1 MDSTHENREDKQ
13 QRKKSSKTLHLS
25 PFFSQL
31 YLLFLILKK
40 NSALKLFL
48 SRRIS
53 YNDTMIYEITTLIAT
68 LGAGALAWALNQTRQ
83 EYALLE
89 SRAQQIQEMFNEER
103 NARTQSNKRYEEK
116 RDQHNTLE
124 RDFAILHTRH
134 EESLRSY
141 EEKLR
146 LLDEAKLQ
154 MKGQFEHL
162 ATQIFDQKSKTFDEA
177 HTKGLDLL
185 LKPFREQITNF
196 AMQSKEQFIHD
207 AKERQT
213 LKDEMIRLKS
223 LNERLS
229 TDAINLTNALKGE
242 NKTQGNWGEIVLER
256 ILQDSG
262 LREGHEYEIQ
272 TTLSDEE
279 GKKFRPDVIVHL
291 PQNKDIIIDSKVSLV
306 AYEAFMRAQSQ
317 EDKTHTLKQ
326 HLLSIHGHI
335 KGLSAKRYE
344 QLNGVRT
351 LDFVLLFMP
360 IEGAFLLALEQDGGF
375 FKTAYEQ
382 NIIVVS
388 PSTLLVTLRTIEHIW
403 RSEYQERNAKAI
415 AESAEAL
422 YEKLVAF
429 VEDMEKIG
437 EQIGRTQKSYD
448 GAINKLS
455 VGKGNLI
462 RRAESMRKLGL
473 KPKKILPISMIEAED
488 DCES

>member
-1 MDSTHENREDKQ
+1 V
-13 QRKKSSKTLHLS
+13 
-25 PFFSQL
+25 
-31 YLLFLILKK
+31 
-40 NSALKLFL
+40 AVG
-48 SRRIS
+48 
-53 YNDTMIYEITTLIAT
+53 YNDTMNYEITTLITTIA
-68 LGAGALAWALNQTRQ
+68 AGALAWVWNRSRQ

-89 SRAQQIQEMFNEER
+89 SRALQIQEMFNQEHQLRMESQLKLETKISDYH
-103 NARTQSNKRYEEK
+103 A
-116 RDQHNTLE
+116 LE
-124 RDFAILHTRH
+124 RDFAVLHTRH

-146 LLDEAKLQ
+146 LLDEAKTQ
-154 MKGQFEHL
+154 MKGQFEQL

-196 AMQSKEQFIHD
+196 ATQSKEQFIHD
-207 AKERQT
+207 AKERQSI
-213 LKDEMIRLKS
+213 KDEILRLKS

-229 TDAINLTNALKGE
+229 EDAINLTNALKGE

-256 ILQDSG
+256 ILEDSG
-262 LREGHEYEIQ
+262 LRQGHEYEIQ
-272 TTLSDEE
+272 STLSDEE

-306 AYEAFMRAQSQ
+306 AYDAFIRADND
-317 EDKTHTLKQ
+317 EDRTHALKQ
-326 HLLSIHGHI
+326 HLVSIHSHI
-335 KGLSAKRYE
+335 KGLSGKRYE
-344 QLNGVRT
+344 QLSGVRT

-360 IEGAFLLALEQDGGF
+360 IEGAFLLALEQDNTF

-382 NIIVVS
+382 NIVVVS

-437 EQIGRTQKSYD
+437 EQIGRTQKSYE
-448 GAINKLS
+448 GAMNKLS
-455 VGKGNLI
+455 TGKGNLI
-462 RRAESMRKLGL
+462 RRVESMRKLGL
-473 KPKKILPISMIEAED
+473 KPKKMLPSSLVD
-488 DCES
+488 DGEETE

>member
-1 MDSTHENREDKQ
+1 
-13 QRKKSSKTLHLS
+13 
-25 PFFSQL
+25 
-31 YLLFLILKK
+31 
-40 NSALKLFL
+40 
-48 SRRIS
+48 
-53 YNDTMIYEITTLIAT
+53 MIYEITTLIAT
-68 LGAGALAWALNQTRQ
+68 VAAGALAWVFNQSRN

-89 SRAQQIQEMFNEER
+89 SRALQIEEMLNQEHSLRLES
-103 NARTQSNKRYEEK
+103 QSKLEAKTGDY
-116 RDQHNTLE
+116 HALE
-124 RDFAILHTRH
+124 RDFAVLHTRH
-134 EESLRSY
+134 EESARSY

-146 LLDEAKLQ
+146 LLDEAKMQ

-162 ATQIFDQKSKTFDEA
+162 ATQIFEQKSKTFDEA

-185 LKPFREQITNF
+185 LKPFREQITQF
-196 AMQSKEQFIHD
+196 AVQSKDQFLHD
-207 AKERQT
+207 AKERQSI
-213 LKDEMIRLKS
+213 KDEILRLKS

-229 TDAINLTNALKGE
+229 EDAINLTNALKGE

-256 ILQDSG
+256 VLEDSG
-262 LREGHEYEIQ
+262 LRQGHEYDIQ

-306 AYEAFMRAQSQ
+306 AYDAFIRATN
-317 EDKTHTLKQ
+317 EEERAHALKQ
-326 HLLSIHGHI
+326 HLISIHGHI
-335 KGLSAKRYE
+335 KGLGGKRYE
-344 QLNGVRT
+344 QLSGVKT

-360 IEGAFLLALEQDGGF
+360 IEGAFLLALEQDNTF

-382 NIIVVS
+382 NIVVVS

-437 EQIGRTQKSYD
+437 EQIGRTQKSYE
-448 GAINKLS
+448 GAMNKLS
-455 VGKGNLI
+455 TGKGNLI
-462 RRAESMRKLGL
+462 RRVESMRKLGL
-473 KPKKILPISMIEAED
+473 KPKKLLPSSLTDSEE
-488 DCES
+488 EEVL

>member
-1 MDSTHENREDKQ
+1 M
-13 QRKKSSKTLHLS
+13 
-25 PFFSQL
+25 
-31 YLLFLILKK
+31 
-40 NSALKLFL
+40 AVG
-48 SRRIS
+48 
-53 YNDTMIYEITTLIAT
+53 YNDAMIYEITTILAT
-68 LGAGALAWALNQTRQ
+68 LSAGTLAWLWNQSRQ

-89 SRAQQIQEMFNEER
+89 SRALQIQEMFNEER
-103 NARTQSNKRYEEK
+103 HARMQSDAKYEEK
-116 RDQHNTLE
+116 RNECNALE
-124 RDFAILHTRH
+124 RDFAVLHTRH
-134 EESLRSY
+134 EENTRSY

-146 LLDEAKLQ
+146 LLDEAKMQ
-154 MKGQFEHL
+154 MKTQFEQL
-162 ATQIFDQKSKTFDEA
+162 ATQIFEQKSKTFDEA

-196 AMQSKEQFIHD
+196 ATQSKEQFIHD
-207 AKERQT
+207 AKERQS
-213 LKDEMIRLKS
+213 LKDEMLRLKS

-229 TDAINLTNALKGE
+229 QDAINLTNALKGE

-256 ILQDSG
+256 ILEESG

-272 TTLSDEE
+272 STLSDEE

-306 AYEAFMRAQSQ
+306 AYEAFVRAENE
-317 EDKTHTLKQ
+317 EDRSHALKQ

-335 KGLSAKRYE
+335 KGLSGKRYE
-344 QLNGVRT
+344 QLSGVRT

-360 IEGAFLLALEQDGGF
+360 IEGAFLLALESDNTF

-382 NIIVVS
+382 NIVIVS

-437 EQIGRTQKSYD
+437 EQIGRTQKNYE
-448 GAINKLS
+448 GAMNKLS
-455 VGKGNLI
+455 TGKGNLI
-462 RRAESMRKLGL
+462 RRVEAMRKLGL
-473 KPKKILPISMIEAED
+473 KPKKILPASLTED
-488 DCES
+488 DGIVEE

>member
-1 MDSTHENREDKQ
+1 
-13 QRKKSSKTLHLS
+13 
-25 PFFSQL
+25 
-31 YLLFLILKK
+31 
-40 NSALKLFL
+40 
-48 SRRIS
+48 
-53 YNDTMIYEITTLIAT
+53 MIYEITTLIAT
-68 LGAGALAWALNQTRQ
+68 VAAGALAWVFNQSRN

-89 SRAQQIQEMFNEER
+89 SRALQIEEMLNQEHSLRLES
-103 NARTQSNKRYEEK
+103 QSKLEAKTGDY
-116 RDQHNTLE
+116 HALE
-124 RDFAILHTRH
+124 RDFAVLHTRH
-134 EESLRSY
+134 EESARSY

-146 LLDEAKLQ
+146 LLDEAKMQ

-162 ATQIFDQKSKTFDEA
+162 ATQIFEQKSKTFDEA

-185 LKPFREQITNF
+185 LKPFREQITQF
-196 AMQSKEQFIHD
+196 AVQSKDQFLHD
-207 AKERQT
+207 AKERQSI
-213 LKDEMIRLKS
+213 KDEILRLKS

-229 TDAINLTNALKGE
+229 EDAINLTNALKGE

-256 ILQDSG
+256 VLEDSG
-262 LREGHEYEIQ
+262 LRQGHEYDIQ

-306 AYEAFMRAQSQ
+306 AYDAFIRATNEEERS
-317 EDKTHTLKQ
+317 HALKQ
-326 HLLSIHGHI
+326 HLISIHGHI
-335 KGLSAKRYE
+335 KGLGGKRYE
-344 QLNGVRT
+344 QLSGVKT

-360 IEGAFLLALEQDGGF
+360 IEGAFLLALEQDNTF

-382 NIIVVS
+382 NIVVVS

-437 EQIGRTQKSYD
+437 EQIGRTQKSYE
-448 GAINKLS
+448 GAMNKLS
-455 VGKGNLI
+455 TGKGNLI
-462 RRAESMRKLGL
+462 RRVESMRKLGL
-473 KPKKILPISMIEAED
+473 KPKKMLPSSVTEVED
-488 DCES
+488 DGIFES